1 MPALILLLLA
11 SFVSD
16 AEDLVAVQGELR
28 VYLPRSIA
36 TASVDITLV
45 EQTSQKKQIIS
56 NQFCTLFSGDSC
68 AILLQYNIKN
78 IDPNRHY
85 NVDISVMSQSDKMG
99 QAFQSSFP
107 VLTFNNP
114 KKLNMVISIP
124 PEPVE

>member
-1 MPALILLLLA
+1 MSAFILLLLA
-11 SFVSD
+11 SFVSN
-16 AEDLVAVQGELR
+16 AEDLAAVQGELR
-28 VYLPRSIA
+28 VYFPRSIA
-36 TASVDITLV
+36 TASVDISLV
-45 EQTSQKKQIIS
+45 EQTSQKKQVIS
-56 NQFCTLFSGDSC
+56 NQFCTLFSGGSC

-85 NVDISVMSQSDKMG
+85 SVDVSAISQTDKTG

-124 PEPVE
+124 PEPIE